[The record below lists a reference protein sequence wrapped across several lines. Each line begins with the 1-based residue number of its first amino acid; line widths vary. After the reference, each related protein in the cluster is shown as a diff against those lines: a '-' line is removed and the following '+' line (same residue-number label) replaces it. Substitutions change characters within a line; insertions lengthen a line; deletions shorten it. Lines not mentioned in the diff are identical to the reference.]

1 MRGELY
7 EYFGEMLSQADIA
20 KKEGINRSTLS
31 DWYKKTGNMIEA
43 VEGAKKSLAQ
53 RNIEYNGEI
62 LSLKAIS
69 VKEDVKFESLKKNW
83 EDTEYDIYK
92 AVKLTK
98 KSQLERNGSIEYNGK
113 MMTILAISNM
123 EE

>member
-53 RNIEYNGEI
+53 RNI
-62 LSLKAIS
+62 
-69 VKEDVKFESLKKNW
+69 
-83 EDTEYDIYK
+83 DI
-92 AVKLTK
+92 
-98 KSQLERNGSIEYNGK
+98 
-113 MMTILAISNM
+113 M
-123 EE
+123 EKC